1 MIDVQGLTIDLG
13 EGDGRIRAVNGVG
26 FHVGKGETFGLVG
39 ESGCGKSTV
48 LRALSGLNEHYEG
61 SIRVEGQELPHRRD
75 KAFFKRVQMVFQ
87 DPYGSLHPRQT
98 VNSQLMEPA
107 RIHGLAN
114 PESRVVEVL
123 QAVGLGAAFRFRY
136 PHQLSGG
143 QRQRV
148 AIARALMLEPQ
159 ILLLDEPTSALDVSV
174 QAEVLN
180 LLCDIREQ
188 RHLTYILVSHDLGVI
203 AHMCS
208 RLAVMERGQIVEE
221 LSQQALV
228 RGEAH
233 HPYTQRLLRASEAYG
248 EGPATAASATATVAN

>member
-1 MIDVQGLTIDLG
+1 MIDVNGLTIDLG
-13 EGDGRIRAVNGVG
+13 EGEGRIRAVNGVG

-48 LRALSGLNEHYEG
+48 LRAMSGLNEHYEG

-107 RIHGLAN
+107 RIHGLGN

-123 QAVGLGAAFRFRY
+123 EAVGLGAAFRFRY

-148 AIARALMLEPQ
+148 AVARALVLEPQ
-159 ILLLDEPTSALDVSV
+159 VLLLDEPTSAS
-174 QAEVLN
+174 
-180 LLCDIREQ
+180 
-188 RHLTYILVSHDLGVI
+188 
-203 AHMCS
+203 S
-208 RLAVMERGQIVEE
+208 RTCA
-221 LSQQALV
+221 
-228 RGEAH
+228 
-233 HPYTQRLLRASEAYG
+233 
-248 EGPATAASATATVAN
+248 AASPSWSAARSSRSWASRPWSGAKPTTPIPNACCGRARPMARARRPRHT